1 MNVAVIRQF
10 PVNFQ
15 DQLKKLLQNMKDNFA
30 AQLQKLQTEVGD
42 KEIAKVLEF
51 HKAVQAN

>member
-30 AQLQKLQTEVGD
+30 AQLQKLQTEVVD